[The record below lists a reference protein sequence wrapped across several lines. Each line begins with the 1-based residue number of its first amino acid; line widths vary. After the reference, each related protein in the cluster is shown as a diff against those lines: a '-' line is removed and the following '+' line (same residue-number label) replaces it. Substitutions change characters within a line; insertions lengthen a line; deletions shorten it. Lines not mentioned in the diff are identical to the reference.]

1 MESCKY
7 FKYEKSDR
15 IAHITF
21 DRMEKYNAVNT
32 GVFEEMARIM
42 ADIGQD
48 PEVGVAILTG
58 QGKAFC
64 AGVDITSFGFN
75 NVKESYDF
83 IESCMRAFRSVEEC
97 PKPVIAAVN
106 GFAFGFGFEISF
118 TCDITLASDKASF
131 GLAEIKHGVIPAIT
145 ITRGLEM
152 VSRKQVAY
160 LAMTGENIDAQTA
173 KELGFVNKVVPH
185 DQLMDEAVSVA
196 KKILQNGPLA
206 LTNLK
211 RLLNRNS
218 ELHFKDVINFMPGL
232 FMSEDLREGMNA
244 FRERRKAVFK
254 GA

>member
-1 MESCKY
+1 MSWEM
-7 FKYEKSDR
+7 FKYEVSDG
-15 IAHITF
+15 IGFVTF
-21 DRMEKYNAVNT
+21 DRMDKFNAVNVT
-32 GVFEEMARIM
+32 AFEEMKEIM
-42 ADIGQD
+42 EEIGRD
-48 PEVGVAILTG
+48 ENVKVAILTG
-58 QGKAFC
+58 QGKAFS
-64 AGVDITSFGFN
+64 AGVDIGSFGFDG
-75 NVKESYDF
+75 VKGSYDF

-118 TCDITLASDKASF
+118 TCDITIASEKASF

-160 LAMTGENIDAQTA
+160 LAMTGENIDAQMA
-173 KELGFVNKVVPH
+173 KELGFVNKVVPP
-185 DQLMDEAVSVA
+185 DQLMDEAIATA
-196 KKILQNGPLA
+196 KKIQKNAPLA

-232 FMSEDLREGMNA
+232 FMSEDLNEGMTA
-244 FRERRKAVFK
+244 FKERRKAIFK
-254 GA
+254 GR